1 MRNLTEVSSFSKLQT
16 IYIIEQTSIIDKLPI
31 TKYIRMKRIVRL
43 NEGELK
49 QILHNS
55 VKRALQEHKIDMD
68 REIKLAQKELYQ
80 MGKNLSSIG
89 LRLDGTLFYS
99 QYRKM
104 ADAMIELNNLLIKHI
119 RVDK

>member
-1 MRNLTEVSSFSKLQT
+1 
-16 IYIIEQTSIIDKLPI
+16 
-31 TKYIRMKRIVRL
+31 MKRIVRL

-89 LRLDGTLFYS
+89 MRLEGTAFHN

-104 ADAMIELNNLLIKHI
+104 ADAMVQLNNALIKHL
-119 RVDK
+119 KG